1 MSNPSPA
8 PSSRRV
14 SSGTRRL
21 FPLAALV
28 IAGASLAVGCS
39 SDDTTPEAKAS
50 STEVTAESGGTE
62 ASVGDLKISNA
73 RIGEPAGPNTG
84 MFLSITNDG
93 DTADRL
99 VAVTTG
105 ISPEVQ
111 LHETVTDGDRT
122 SMQELPSG
130 IDVPA
135 GTTTVL
141 EPGGLHA
148 MFMKVEPLTA
158 DEQVPVTLSFDKA
171 GDVEVE
177 VPVIPLTE
185 LGGSMGHSDMDSDGA
200 DHGGMDHG

>member
-8 PSSRRV
+8 PSSPRV

-135 GTTTVL
+135 GTPTVL

>member
-8 PSSRRV
+8 PTFRRV

-185 LGGSMGHSDMDSDGA
+185 LGGSMGHSEMDPDGA

>member
-8 PSSRRV
+8 PSSPRV

-135 GTTTVL
+135 GKTTVL

-185 LGGSMGHSDMDSDGA
+185 LGGSMGHSDMGSDGA

>member
-1 MSNPSPA
+1 
-8 PSSRRV
+8 
-14 SSGTRRL
+14 
-21 FPLAALV
+21 
-28 IAGASLAVGCS
+28 
-39 SDDTTPEAKAS
+39 
-50 STEVTAESGGTE
+50 
-62 ASVGDLKISNA
+62 
-73 RIGEPAGPNTG
+73 

-171 GDVEVE
+171 GDVTEVE
-177 VPVIPLTE
+177 VPVIPSPSWAAPWATATWTPTAPTTAAWTTAESALPEPPRPSGTHLTVTPFPSRRTGRPPARLAWRHE
-185 LGGSMGHSDMDSDGA
+185 PPEIAPRFASPRIRRAATSRHPWRIAG
-200 DHGGMDHG
+200 

>member
-8 PSSRRV
+8 PSAPRV